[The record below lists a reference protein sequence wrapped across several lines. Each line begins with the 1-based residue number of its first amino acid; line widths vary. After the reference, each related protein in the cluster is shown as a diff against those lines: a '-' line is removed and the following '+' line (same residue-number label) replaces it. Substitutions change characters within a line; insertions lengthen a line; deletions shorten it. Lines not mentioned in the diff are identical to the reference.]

1 MFDWLDT
8 LIAWLVYDTIGL
20 DATTHWGQA
29 LHFFFYDSIKIL
41 ILLFVITFIMGI
53 VNAYFPIDRIRNFL
67 SRNKL
72 FGGEYLPARDLGAIS
87 VKQLLD
93 IVRSAGESGFLN
105 PASLPVPERVE
116 QVLQQIDSSLGTA
129 LETMTVIDL
138 CR

>member
-1 MFDWLDT
+1 MSGAAGAPT
-8 LIAWLVYDTIGL
+8 RRRG
-20 DATTHWGQA
+20 DAQSLAERRFARAEPGRSAQ
-29 LHFFFYDSIKIL
+29 
-41 ILLFVITFIMGI
+41 G
-53 VNAYFPIDRIRNFL
+53 
-67 SRNKL
+67 
-72 FGGEYLPARDLGAIS
+72 YLPARDLGAIS

-129 LETMTVIDL
+129 LETMSVMDL

>member
-1 MFDWLDT
+1 MDT
-8 LIAWLVYDTIGL
+8 YRQLC
-20 DATTHWGQA
+20 QA
-29 LHFFFYDSIKIL
+29 LQVPRHAVEAML
-41 ILLFVITFIMGI
+41 RALQNGGLLVQSSGRS
-53 VNAYFPIDRIRNFL
+53 AQ
-67 SRNKL
+67 
-72 FGGEYLPARDLGAIS
+72 GYLPARDLGAIS

-129 LETMTVIDL
+129 LETMSVMDL